1 MVHNNFSEIINN
13 TISKMKE
20 MSQSDQKFV
29 LHQINSS
36 FQESITTWQMSLL

>member
-20 MSQSDQKFV
+20 MSQSDKKFEL

-36 FQESITTWQMSLL
+36 F